1 MLSPTWLTRAESQQ
15 AHVNRLIIDAS
26 INPAVGDFIREN
38 IKFSFDEGALALIIQ
53 LDTPGGLLSSTKS
66 IVKDILGAPLPVIL
80 YVSPSGAGAGSAGV
94 FITLAGHIAAMA
106 PGTTI
111 GAAHPVAS
119 GGQNIEGDM
128 REKIENYTVSFIE
141 SIAQRRGRNVEWA
154 EQAVRESVSI
164 TDIEALEKEVVDLVA
179 VDVHDLLTQAT
190 GREVEVGNESITL
203 DFTPAQLSAGRFNIV
218 TIEMRLKHKVLN
230 ILSDPNI
237 AYLLMMA
244 GMLGLYLEFS
254 NPGLLFPGLAG
265 GICLILALTAFQ
277 VLPINYTGLILI
289 GLGMALLIAE
299 LFIPSFGILGISGIA
314 AFVFG
319 SLFLFDTPDS
329 EIAVDRGI
337 IFAASL
343 AVGSFMFVAGSLAIH
358 AWRRPVALGLEG
370 LQGEVGEVRTRIAPH
385 GKVWIH
391 GEYWT
396 AASDEDIEVGQ
407 KVQIVEVD
415 HMILR
420 VRRTT
425 G

>member
-1 MLSPTWLTRAESQQ
+1 MLSLTWLTRAESQQ

-314 AFVFG
+314 AFVLG